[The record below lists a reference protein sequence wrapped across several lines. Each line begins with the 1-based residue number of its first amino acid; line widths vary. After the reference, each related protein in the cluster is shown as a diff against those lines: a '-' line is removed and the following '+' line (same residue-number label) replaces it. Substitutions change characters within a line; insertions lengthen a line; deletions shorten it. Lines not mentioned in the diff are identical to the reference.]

1 MPYDFLVYQGST
13 TPINQNM
20 VKTVGFGSTTQ
31 RIPKNEIGHKLFFD
45 NYFPSYQLFEMLKR
59 NKINAAGT
67 IRVNRFANPRL
78 PVEKEM
84 KQKGRGS
91 SAECISADG
100 NVIVTRWFDNRTVN
114 LGSNF
119 VGIGKQDKVKRWDKN
134 KNDFVVIDRPEVVRM
149 YNESMGGVDLLDQ
162 VIQYYRINIRSV
174 KWTLRVIMHFVDL
187 ALTAAWMEYRRDCLA
202 NNIQK
207 NKILDSMNFRIQVAR
222 TLVGAQQDYNPTTNT
237 TRGRGR
243 PPNPP
248 SGRDNTTADSS
259 LDGSV
264 SSESDSEE
272 SPPPK
277 KNKTFQRQPPQEV
290 RLDQKLH
297 IPCFVQA
304 KSAGRCKANG

>member
-1 MPYDFLVYQGST
+1 MTMLEADSDVDDV
-13 TPINQNM
+13 IEDDDE
-20 VKTVGFGSTTQ
+20 V
-31 RIPKNEIGHKLFFD
+31 LFD
-45 NYFPSYQLFEMLKR
+45 VPQVRSKDILPVER
-59 NKINAAGT
+59 EANKINAAGT

-91 SAECISADG
+91 SAECISADR
-100 NVIVTRWFDNRTVN
+100 NVIVTLWFDNRTVN

-119 VGIGKQDKVKRWDKN
+119 VGIAKQDKVKRWDKN
-134 KNDFVVIDRPEVVRM
+134 KNGFVVIDRPEVVRM

-162 VIQYYRINIRSV
+162 MIQYYRINIRSV

-187 ALTAAWMEYRRDCLA
+187 ALTAAWMEYSRDCLA

-207 NKILDSMNFRIQVAR
+207 NKILDSMNCRIQVAR

-237 TRGRGR
+237 TRRRGR
-243 PPNPP
+243 TPKPP

-264 SSESDSEE
+264 S